1 MPIRA
6 VESIRKMM
14 EDFFGGA
21 TFTLVREAA
30 THHEAEQGDNV
41 LVKRIT
47 TEQGTNHFVLQRNG
61 LPFTETEKKIAD
73 EAAEAFHILFTNRK
87 KGADIVYFRTALLSS
102 FLDVSIS
109 RYLRFNRHRAFW
121 SIQKLLQILK
131 NLSFQRYEG
140 TPATSGFIV
149 YRNRIEEFNVACSM
163 SDCLRHDFDPFI
175 GVSANFFKSPLT
187 YRLVNGQGT
196 YYACNINMQATG
208 MVKFMNYGNRDAVE
222 RLSLRENLSL
232 INKAGEG
239 AFAVSITP
247 ASELEVMTS
256 PDNIFVWRKGNWSLF
271 DPDIFRSFLT
281 GHLDARETEALIMT
295 VYSLS
300 KLRLGAI
307 VLIADENVLA
317 SGELQKGSAGGK
329 GVLSQLIISFFKY
342 KTVSSLKHSGELIS
356 ILSSDGMTLFNRD
369 GELVDAGIIINT
381 CTTPGLVTGGGR
393 TTAATAA
400 SLYGKV
406 IKVSEDGPI
415 ELYDRGQCAYRF
427 G

>member
-1 MPIRA
+1 MSVRA
-6 VESIRKMM
+6 FESLRKIV

-21 TFTLVREAA
+21 TFTLVKEEATLREAE
-30 THHEAEQGDNV
+30 HDDNV
-41 LVKRIT
+41 LVNRIA
-47 TEQGTNHFVLQRNG
+47 TEQGTYLFILLRDG
-61 LPFTETEKKIAD
+61 LPFTDTERKLAD
-73 EAAEAFHILFTNRK
+73 EVTAALDIFLANRK
-87 KGADIVYFRTALLSS
+87 KSSEIVYFRTALLSAL
-102 FLDVSIS
+102 LDVSVS
-109 RYLRFNRHRAFW
+109 RYLRFSRHRAFW

-149 YRNRIEEFNVACSM
+149 YRNPIEEFHVACSM
-163 SDCLRHDFDPFI
+163 SDCLRHDFDAVI
-175 GVSANFFKSPLT
+175 GISVNFFKSPLA
-187 YRLVNGQGT
+187 YRLVNGLGT

-208 MVKFMNYGNRDAVE
+208 MVKFMNYGNRDAIE
-222 RLSLRENLSL
+222 RLSLRDTLSL

-247 ASELEVMTS
+247 ASELEVMTC

-271 DPDIFRSFLT
+271 DPDIFRSFLAE
-281 GHLDARETEALIMT
+281 HLDARETEALILT
-295 VYSLS
+295 LYSLS

-307 VLIADENVLA
+307 VLIADENVLV
-317 SGELQKGSAGGK
+317 SEDLQKGTAGGK
-329 GVLSQLIISFFKY
+329 GILSELIISFFKG
-342 KTVSSLKHSGELIS
+342 KTISSLKHSGELIS
-356 ILSSDGMTLFNRD
+356 ILSSDGMTLFNKN
-369 GELVDAGIIINT
+369 GELIDAGIIINT

-415 ELYDRGQCAYRF
+415 ELYENGKCVYRF

>member
-1 MPIRA
+1 MPNRA
-6 VESIRKMM
+6 FESIRKIL

-21 TFTLVREAA
+21 TFTLVREDITPCA
-30 THHEAEQGDNV
+30 AEQGDNY

-47 TEQGTNHFVLQRNG
+47 TALGTYHFVLQRNG

-73 EAAEAFHILFTNRK
+73 EVAEAIHILIENRK
-87 KGADIVYFRTALLSS
+87 KSGEIGYFRTALLSS
-102 FLDVSIS
+102 LMDVSVS

-140 TPATSGFIV
+140 KPATSGFIV
-149 YRNRIEEFNVACSM
+149 YRNKIEEFNVACGM
-163 SDCLRHDFDPFI
+163 SDCLRHDFNPGI
-175 GVSANFFKSPLT
+175 GISVNFFKSPLA
-187 YRLVNGQGT
+187 YWLVNGLGT

-208 MVKFMNYGNRDAVE
+208 MVKFMNYGNSDAVE
-222 RLSLRENLSL
+222 RLSMRDTLSL

-247 ASELEVMTS
+247 VSELEVMTC

-271 DPDIFRSFLT
+271 DPDIFRSFLS
-281 GHLDARETEALIMT
+281 GQLDAKETEALIMT

-300 KLRLGAI
+300 KLRLGTI
-307 VLIADENVLA
+307 ILISDENILV
-317 SGELQKGSAGGK
+317 SGDLQKGTAGGK
-329 GVLSQLIISFFKY
+329 GILSRLIISFFKY
-342 KTVSSLKHSGELIS
+342 KTISSLKISGELIS
-356 ILSSDGMTLFNRD
+356 ILSSDGMTLFNKD
-369 GELVDAGIIINT
+369 GELIDTGIIINT

-415 ELYDRGQCAYRF
+415 ELYERGKCVYRF

>member
-1 MPIRA
+1 MPTKAIEPIRKI
-6 VESIRKMM
+6 V

-21 TFTLVREAA
+21 TFSLVREDL
-30 THHEAEQGDNV
+30 TPHEHEQGDNV

-47 TEQGTNHFVLQRNG
+47 TELGTYRFVLQRNG
-61 LPFTETEKKIAD
+61 LPFTETERKIAD
-73 EAAEAFHILFTNRK
+73 EVTEALHIFFSSRK
-87 KGADIVYFRTALLSS
+87 NGGDIIYFRTALLSS
-102 FLDVSIS
+102 LLDVSVS

-149 YRNRIEEFNVACSM
+149 YRNPIEEFNVACSM
-163 SDCLRHDFDPFI
+163 SDCLRHDFDPGI
-175 GVSANFFKSPLT
+175 GISVNFFKSPLA
-187 YRLVNGQGT
+187 YRLVNGLGT

-222 RLSLRENLSL
+222 RLSLRDTLSL

-247 ASELEVMTS
+247 ASELEVMTC
-256 PDNIFVWRKGNWSLF
+256 PDKIFVWRKGNWSLF
-271 DPDIFRSFLT
+271 DPDIFRKFLS
-281 GHLDARETEALIMT
+281 GHLDAREIEALIMT

-300 KLRLGAI
+300 KLRLGTI
-307 VLIADENVLA
+307 VLISDENILV
-317 SGELQKGSAGGK
+317 SGDLQKGTAGGK
-329 GVLSQLIISFFKY
+329 GILSQLIVSFFKY
-342 KTVSSLKHSGELIS
+342 KTISSLKHSGELIS
-356 ILSSDGMTLFNRD
+356 ILSSDGMTLFNKD
-369 GELVDAGIIINT
+369 GELIDTGIIINT

-415 ELYDRGQCAYRF
+415 ELYEDGKCVYRF